1 MRILHGPISSACQ
14 PEGWV
19 WNMAALSSTADMLGV
34 LGTLGGGLVLVSGT
48 SRLHLLMSLVSLSV
62 ESKKSILSFRFL
74 PIRIVFPVDFYD
86 NTVNVFFG
94 NNTDSKMLKWLWKY
108 YE

>member
-1 MRILHGPISSACQ
+1 MSG
-14 PEGWV
+14 G
-19 WNMAALSSTADMLGV
+19 
-34 LGTLGGGLVLVSGT
+34 LGTLDGGLVLVSGT
-48 SRLHLLMSLVSLSV
+48 SRLRLLLSLVCLSV
-62 ESKKSILSFRFL
+62 ERKKRILSFRFL
-74 PIRIVFPVDFYD
+74 PIRIVSSVDFFD